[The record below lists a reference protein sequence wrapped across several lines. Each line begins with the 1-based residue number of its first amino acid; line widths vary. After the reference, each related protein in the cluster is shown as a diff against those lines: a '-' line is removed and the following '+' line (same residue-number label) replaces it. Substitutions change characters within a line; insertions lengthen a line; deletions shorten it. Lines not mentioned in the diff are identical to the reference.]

1 MVGAETAAGT
11 IIDNDEV
18 AMAAITDATENE
30 VL

>member
-18 AMAAITDATENE
+18 TMLLLQMQLRKKI
-30 VL
+30 